1 MRKEK
6 LRELAVVLTEAIR
19 GSESLDWASKESA
32 RTKIR
37 VTVKQLLK
45 NMVIH
50 QIWLYLQQRQFLVRL
65 KCFLKN
71 YNI

>member
-19 GSESLDWASKESA
+19 GSESLDWASKEST

-37 VTVKQLLK
+37 VTVKRLLK
-45 NMVIH
+45 
-50 QIWLYLQQRQFLVRL
+50 IWLSIRYGFIC
-65 KCFLKN
+65 KKGSSC
-71 YNI
+71 